1 MIVRLL
7 AVVAGLVGALAVAA
21 PAAAHGA
28 DAPDATNYRTAVTS
42 ITPPVAGLSVRAIE
56 AGARLELTNRTGRVV
71 EVLGYAGEP
80 YLQVRPDGVFENVN
94 SPATYRNATLAG
106 NTAPPATADP
116 GKPPVWQRVS
126 AEPVAR
132 WHDQRTHWL
141 EAEPPA
147 QVRADPGRPHRVRD
161 WVVPLRADT
170 TTAVQVRGTLDWL
183 PPPDPYAWWA
193 GIALGVLAVGAL
205 GLMPP
210 AWPSGRRALAGLAV
224 LTALG
229 GLAAVGYAVARELDA
244 GADGPGTLA
253 LGLLTGGVWPLLV
266 GLGALAAAGY
276 ALARRPAADF
286 ALALAGTCLALF
298 AGLPAAALL
307 ARPVA
312 PTPGPAVV
320 ARLAVAAV
328 IVVGFGVAAA
338 SALRMRV
345 AARTAAPRPHPVD
358 HGVVVGDTT
367 GENPGNRAPQVHD
380 RPG

>member
-7 AVVAGLVGALAVAA
+7 AVVAGLVGALAVTA

-42 ITPPVAGLSVRAIE
+42 VTPPLAGLSVRTIE
-56 AGARLELTNRTGRVV
+56 AGARLELANRTGRTI

-106 NTAPPATADP
+106 DTAPPATADP
-116 GKPPVWQRVS
+116 AKAPDWQRVS
-126 AEPVAR
+126 SEPVAR

-141 EAEPPA
+141 AVEPPA
-147 QVRADPGRPHRVRD
+147 QVWDDPGRPHRVRD

-170 TTAVQVRGTLDWL
+170 TAVEVHGTLDWL
-183 PPPDPYAWWA
+183 PPPDPYVWWA

-205 GLMPP
+205 GLIPP
-210 AWPSGRRALAGLAV
+210 GWPGGGRALAGLAV

-229 GLAAVGYAVARELDA
+229 GLAAVGYAVAREWDA
-244 GADGPGTLA
+244 GADGPGALA
-253 LGLLTGGVWPLLV
+253 LGLLAGGVWPLLV
-266 GLGALAAAGY
+266 GLAALAAAGY

-307 ARPVA
+307 ARSVA

-320 ARLAVAAV
+320 ARSAVAAV

-338 SALRMRV
+338 GALRMRV
-345 AARTAAPRPHPVD
+345 AARTAAARTNPVD
-358 HGVVVGDTT
+358 HGAGVGDITP
-367 GENPGNRAPQVHD
+367 ENPGNRAPQVHD
-380 RPG
+380 RER